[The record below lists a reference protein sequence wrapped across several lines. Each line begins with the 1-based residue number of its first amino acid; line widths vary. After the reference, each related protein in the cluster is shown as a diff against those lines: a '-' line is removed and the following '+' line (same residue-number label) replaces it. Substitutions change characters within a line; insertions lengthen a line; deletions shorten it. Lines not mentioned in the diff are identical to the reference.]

1 MRYFE
6 DFHVGDSF
14 ELGSK
19 QVTEE
24 EIIAFA
30 QQFDPQPFHVN
41 PEEARNSFFGGIVAS
56 GWHTMGMY
64 MRMFVDEILNKTVSL
79 ASPGIDEI
87 RWLKPVRPGD
97 VLRGT
102 FLVTECTAS
111 KSRPEMGIV
120 RSKCEAFNQKD
131 ELVMTMIGIHFIG
144 RQR

>member
-1 MRYFE
+1 M
-6 DFHVGDSF
+6 
-14 ELGSK
+14 
-19 QVTEE
+19 TEE

-41 PEEARNSFFGGIVAS
+41 PEEAKNLLFGGIVAS
-56 GWHTMGMY
+56 GWHTMGIY

-97 VLRGT
+97 VLRGR
-102 FLVTECTAS
+102 FIVTESTAS
-111 KSRPEMGIV
+111 KSRPEMGVIHS
-120 RSKCEAFNQKD
+120 RCEAFNQKD